1 MSDEALLVIA
11 GILAPFVVQG
21 AKLIH
26 SKLTGSELGPQ
37 ASLGW
42 TYAVCLVLAVVAK
55 VSSGEVFLPAGGLDI
70 VAGTVLTQLG
80 VVLGLATFIYK
91 TFQSPET
98 SLLVRR

>member
-26 SKLTGSELGPQ
+26 SKLTGGELGPQ

-55 VSSGEVFLPAGGLDI
+55 IASGEIFLPAGGLDV

-80 VVLGLATFIYK
+80 IVLGLATFIYK
-91 TFQSPET
+91 TFQSPGT
-98 SLLVRR
+98 SILVRH